1 MYQHKVDPGSWIG
14 IQYNCLTNLRHSS
27 DIISSKIPTYG
38 TRYPPPTVPVQYR
51 TWSLIILIEI
61 RLAFLLR
68 RRHHWAL
75 TYVELHRLIPD
86 AEGRVV
92 HLIHIRY
99 SSNFPIAS
107 RWRGLISPLTLTS
120 ERSHCHIYMSVILDP
135 SSARQKRSTCSSS
148 CGTPVRV
155 PI

>member
-1 MYQHKVDPGSWIG
+1 
-14 IQYNCLTNLRHSS
+14 
-27 DIISSKIPTYG
+27 
-38 TRYPPPTVPVQYR
+38 
-51 TWSLIILIEI
+51 LIEI

-75 TYVELHRLIPD
+75 TYVELHRLIPY

-99 SSNFPIAS
+99 SSNFPTAS

-120 ERSHCHIYMSVILDP
+120 ERRHCHIHVRHIGSFVSPTETKHLLIELRNSGTCTNLNPPVYKIDDGTTRV
-135 SSARQKRSTCSSS
+135 RS
-148 CGTPVRV
+148 
-155 PI
+155 